1 MAEFIDRLALMHF
14 QDKKLLC
21 VRSHGKDAFYNPGG
35 KRENNETDIQALVRE
50 IKEELNIDII
60 PDTAKLYGVFVAP
73 AHGKPIGTM
82 IRMTCYFAEFNGI
95 PKASNEIAEVRYLG
109 MSDINMIPPAG
120 VMVFND
126 AKEKGL
132 LE

>member
-1 MAEFIDRLALMHF
+1 MAEFIDKLALMYF
-14 QDKKLLC
+14 QNKKLLC

-50 IKEELNIDII
+50 IKEELDVDII
-60 PDTAKLYGVFVAP
+60 EDSAKLYGVFTAQ
-73 AHGKPIGTM
+73 AHGKPVGTM
-82 IRMTCYFAEFNGI
+82 VRMTCYCADFQGV
-95 PKASNEIAEVRYLG
+95 PKEKNEIAEIKYLG
-109 MSDINMIPPAG
+109 MSDTDIISPAG
-120 VMVFND
+120 IIIFND

>member
-1 MAEFIDRLALMHF
+1 MPEFIDKLALMHF

-35 KRENNETDIQALVRE
+35 KRENNETDMQALIRE
-50 IKEELNIDII
+50 IKEELDVDII
-60 PDTAKLYGVFVAP
+60 SDTAKLYGVFTAQ

-82 IRMTCYFAEFNGI
+82 VRMTCYVAEFNGI
-95 PKASNEIAEVRYLG
+95 PKASNEIAEIRYLG
-109 MSDINMIPPAG
+109 MSDMNIISPAG
-120 VMVFND
+120 IIIFND
-126 AKEKGL
+126 ANEKGL